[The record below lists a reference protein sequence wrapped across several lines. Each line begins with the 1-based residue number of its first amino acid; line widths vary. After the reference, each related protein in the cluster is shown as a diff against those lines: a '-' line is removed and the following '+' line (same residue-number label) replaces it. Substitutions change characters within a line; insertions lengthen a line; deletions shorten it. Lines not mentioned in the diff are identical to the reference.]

1 MGSEMCIRYRLK
13 LRSIENIVKK
23 VKPKIIIHCAGLSR
37 PMNIHEKNI
46 TKSID
51 LNIIGTSNITKIC
64 SKYKIKLIY
73 FSTGYVYEGKKGNY
87 SEKDPVKPFN
97 NYGLSKL
104 GGECAVAMYK
114 NSLIL
119 RITMTEK
126 PFVHKKAY
134 SNLKSNFMFHEDLVK
149 ILPKIIKQ
157 KGILN
162 VGGKSQSVFSFAKK
176 YNSKVKKIKAKKSSN
191 LPLNQTMNLAKL
203 KKIVTTEKYIGYAH
217 SSEPDKAQFYVT
229 DPVNGEPA
237 TFGNGTQI
245 TILAESKEA
254 VEKFYEIAMSKG
266 AVDEGAPGVRS
277 DGNYYAYI
285 RDMDGNKIAAKKNL
299 K

>member
-1 MGSEMCIRYRLK
+1 MYKGKILVTGGEGRFAKVLKEKNKLLNLHFATKKNCNILK
-13 LRSIENIVKK
+13 LRSIENIIRK

-191 LPLNQTMNLAKL
+191 LPLNQTMNLAKS
-203 KKIVTTEKYIGYAH
+203 KKIV
-217 SSEPDKAQFYVT
+217 
-229 DPVNGEPA
+229 
-237 TFGNGTQI
+237 
-245 TILAESKEA
+245 
-254 VEKFYEIAMSKG
+254 
-266 AVDEGAPGVRS
+266 R
-277 DGNYYAYI
+277 
-285 RDMDGNKIAAKKNL
+285 
-299 K
+299 

>member
-1 MGSEMCIRYRLK
+1 MYKGKILVTGGEGRFAKVLKEKNKLLNLHFATKKNCNILK

-126 PFVHKKAY
+126 PFIHKKAY

-162 VGGKSQSVFSFAKK
+162 IGGKSQSVFSFAKK

-191 LPLNQTMNLAKL
+191 LPLNQTMNLAKS
-203 KKIVTTEKYIGYAH
+203 KKIV
-217 SSEPDKAQFYVT
+217 
-229 DPVNGEPA
+229 
-237 TFGNGTQI
+237 
-245 TILAESKEA
+245 
-254 VEKFYEIAMSKG
+254 
-266 AVDEGAPGVRS
+266 R
-277 DGNYYAYI
+277 
-285 RDMDGNKIAAKKNL
+285 
-299 K
+299 

>member
-1 MGSEMCIRYRLK
+1 MYKGKILVTGGEGRFAKVLKEKNKLLNLHFATKKNCNILK
-13 LRSIENIVKK
+13 LRSIENIVRK

-191 LPLNQTMNLAKL
+191 LPLNQTMNLAKS
-203 KKIVTTEKYIGYAH
+203 KNIV
-217 SSEPDKAQFYVT
+217 
-229 DPVNGEPA
+229 
-237 TFGNGTQI
+237 
-245 TILAESKEA
+245 
-254 VEKFYEIAMSKG
+254 
-266 AVDEGAPGVRS
+266 R
-277 DGNYYAYI
+277 
-285 RDMDGNKIAAKKNL
+285 
-299 K
+299 

>member
-1 MGSEMCIRYRLK
+1 MYKGKILVTGGEGRFAKVLKEKNKLLNLHFATKKNCNILK

-126 PFVHKKAY
+126 PFAHKKAY

-191 LPLNQTMNLAKL
+191 LPLNQTMNLAKS
-203 KKIVTTEKYIGYAH
+203 KKIV
-217 SSEPDKAQFYVT
+217 
-229 DPVNGEPA
+229 
-237 TFGNGTQI
+237 
-245 TILAESKEA
+245 
-254 VEKFYEIAMSKG
+254 
-266 AVDEGAPGVRS
+266 R
-277 DGNYYAYI
+277 
-285 RDMDGNKIAAKKNL
+285 
-299 K
+299 